1 LIGILSTHDDEQAF
15 ALYRDLE
22 TVRAALDLAELGHI
36 EDAAR
41 STSFVVNF
49 ADQPLYAV
57 DAMRRAYGLSRIP
70 IAAKMDDGRE
80 SPLSDVDL
88 LAIGAALKA
97 VSILTD
103 ETSTSTAMVQ
113 VGDLKVEVVARL
125 LEPIE

>member
-1 LIGILSTHDDEQAF
+1 
-15 ALYRDLE
+15 
-22 TVRAALDLAELGHI
+22 
-36 EDAAR
+36 
-41 STSFVVNF
+41 
-49 ADQPLYAV
+49 
-57 DAMRRAYGLSRIP
+57 
-70 IAAKMDDGRE
+70 MDDGRE